1 LVFLERRDELK
12 EELRLRFIEKA
23 KTKHGDT
30 YMYDKVIYVN
40 SKTKVL
46 IGCRKHGYFEQK
58 MSKHLAGQGCRK
70 CADGPKRTTEDFIKG
85 AILKHGDKYD
95 YSKSVYKNIEKNVII
110 ICPEH
115 GEFQQTPHSHLR
127 GGGCPVCA
135 RITATSKFR
144 TSTEEFIRKAKLKW
158 GDKYSYTKTKYVS
171 TAKKLIITCP
181 IHGNFE
187 QRADGHLKYG
197 CEKCHH
203 DGRKISFKEF
213 LERANK
219 LHGDKYEY
227 NENDYVDASTKIPIK
242 CKKHGIFHQ
251 RPSDQ
256 MAGYGCPVCKGSKGE
271 YRISE
276 FLNSLDIKFISQYRI
291 GKTAYRY
298 DFHIR
303 NTSIL
308 IEYDG
313 IQHFIPVSFFGG
325 EDEFYKTKKRDK
337 AKNLLADMQGY
348 NLIRIPYTR
357 LNDLEDYLLTQLRRY
372 IKYRRDGKYFKNF
385 LEFAKHYSLSGD
397 ATPKEYKQ
405 YLF

>member
-1 LVFLERRDELK
+1 MK

-95 YSKSVYKNIEKNVII
+95 YSKSVYKNIEKNVTI

-181 IHGNFE
+181 IHGDFE

-197 CEKCHH
+197 CEKCHY
-203 DGRKISFKEF
+203 DSKKLPFKEF

-219 LHGDKYEY
+219 IHGNIYTYVEESYTKANDK
-227 NENDYVDASTKIPIK
+227 VKIK
-242 CKKHGIFHQ
+242 CKEHGYFHQ
-251 RPSDQ
+251 H
-256 MAGYGCPVCKGSKGE
+256 AGEHMRGAGCPLCASSSGE
-271 YRISE
+271 KKLVLLFKKYSITFMRE
-276 FLNSLDIKFISQYRI
+276 FSIYGYL
-291 GKTAYRY
+291 YRY
-298 DFHIR
+298 DFYLPDL
-303 NTSIL
+303 NIL
-308 IEYDG
+308 VEYDG
-313 IQHFIPVSFFGG
+313 LHHFKPIKFYGG
-325 EDEFYKTKKRDK
+325 EDFFKKVKESDK
-337 AKNLLADMQGY
+337 AKNLLADAKGY
-348 NLIRIPYTR
+348 DLIRIPYTR
-357 LNDLEDYLLTQLRRY
+357 LDNLEDYLLTQLRRY